1 MALDL
6 GRWRELVDKERR
18 LLSELALI
26 LVATLVVGVYFLEN
40 VDTTSSAQQRQAAE
54 AMAEQLAHGAA
65 EYVVTANLVSLN
77 VVASHAASLDTVARV
92 EFRSATDGVLA
103 RAGGSAASDDARGMP
118 VERAIRLEDGSVAGA
133 VRLWPALSGQPLS
146 ARLENGF
153 VLIVLCLMVL
163 RVLAE
168 AVRRRWLMLRQT
180 DTEDDEDPEDM
191 EADILPV
198 LTMSAA
204 GQGAHA
210 WLRLSIVNFDRMKER
225 LTATLQ
231 EEILVGYQRRL
242 EQVAAIYGAELV
254 APLGECASLKFSAEK
269 RAEAC
274 FQALC
279 AGMLFRRLAREL
291 SDQRKNR
298 DRTPLEFKQLV
309 SGMGNHDTSWA
320 LCLAGLPGR
329 VHVPEQELMALE
341 LDTRLLFQPER
352 CLVVSADDHEV
363 RLQPVE
369 QLAQRYQRL
378 VSEQARRLTDAA

>member
-6 GRWRELVDKERR
+6 SRWRELVNKERT
-18 LLSELALI
+18 LLAELAMI
-26 LVATLVVGVYFLEN
+26 LVATLVVGVFFLEN
-40 VDTTSSAQQRQAAE
+40 VDSTTATQRRQAAE
-54 AMAEQLAHGAA
+54 AMAEQLAHSAA

-77 VVASHAASLDTVARV
+77 VVAAHAADLAGVARV
-92 EFRSATDGVLA
+92 EFRSAADGVLA
-103 RAGGSAASDDARGMP
+103 SAGEDLSASAGVAQV
-118 VERAIRLEDGSVAGA
+118 VERAIRLEDGAVAGA
-133 VRLWPALSGQPLS
+133 VRLWPAVPARSLSS
-146 ARLENGF
+146 RLENGF
-153 VLIVLCLMVL
+153 VLIVLCLLVL
-163 RVLAE
+163 RVVAE
-168 AVRRRWLMLRQT
+168 LLRRRLLARPVTAGHGQ
-180 DTEDDEDPEDM
+180 EDDM

-198 LTMSAA
+198 LTMAS
-204 GQGAHA
+204 GGEGAVA

-225 LTATLQ
+225 LTPTLL

-242 EQVAAIYGAELV
+242 EQVAAIYGAQV
-254 APLGECASLKFSAEK
+254 VSSLGDRATLKFAAHK
-269 RAEAC
+269 RPEAS

-279 AGMLFRRLAREL
+279 AGMLFRRLARVL
-291 SDQRKNR
+291 SDERKHR

-309 SGMGNHDTSWA
+309 TGISNHDTSWA

-352 CLVVSADDHEV
+352 CLVVSAGDHEV

>member
-1 MALDL
+1 MALDPS
-6 GRWRELVDKERR
+6 RWRELVNKERK
-18 LLSELALI
+18 LLSELAMI
-26 LVATLVVGVYFLEN
+26 LVATLVVGVFFLEN
-40 VDTTSSAQQRQAAE
+40 VDSTTASQRRQAAE
-54 AMAEQLAHGAA
+54 AMAGQLAHSAA

-77 VVASHAASLDTVARV
+77 VVATHAAGLPGVDRV
-92 EFRSATDGVLA
+92 EFRSAADGVLA
-103 RAGGSAASDDARGMP
+103 SAGEARRSDERAGA
-118 VERAIRLEDGSVAGA
+118 VERAIRLDDGAVAGA
-133 VRLWPALSGQPLS
+133 VRLWPAKPARTLS

-153 VLIVLCLMVL
+153 VLIVLCLLVL
-163 RVLAE
+163 RVVAE
-168 AVRRRWLMLRQT
+168 LLRRRLQSRPGPGAS
-180 DTEDDEDPEDM
+180 TEEDEL

-198 LTMSAA
+198 LTIASG
-204 GQGAHA
+204 GQGAVA

-225 LTATLQ
+225 LTPTLL

-242 EQVAAIYGAELV
+242 EQVAAIYGAQV
-254 APLGECASLKFSAEK
+254 TSPLGEQGSLRFTAETRPEAS
-269 RAEAC
+269 

-291 SDQRKNR
+291 SDERKHR

-309 SGMGNHDTSWA
+309 TGISNHDTSWA

-352 CLVVSADDHEV
+352 CLVVSTGEHEV